1 MHIIHEFMLSTT
13 KYGNHIMIVN
23 LFDPPSYLIFVTD
36 WHCCCCS
43 SKCDWYPILHVF
55 QYFCC
60 VCVSVEFRG
69 IIINISDSNCYQC
82 RYCCWSMVGISWFD
96 NFWCL
101 EQQQKYIIK
110 GSLIMTQN
118 QISPTLFL
126 FDEIF

>member
-1 MHIIHEFMLSTT
+1 
-13 KYGNHIMIVN
+13 
-23 LFDPPSYLIFVTD
+23 
-36 WHCCCCS
+36 
-43 SKCDWYPILHVF
+43 
-55 QYFCC
+55 
-60 VCVSVEFRG
+60 
-69 IIINISDSNCYQC
+69 
-82 RYCCWSMVGISWFD
+82 MVGISWFD